1 MRLDS
6 FVIDD
11 QHACSLTSVQQCEW
25 SFQNAVTV
33 LSHSPLHQ
41 TEAPSLVSHRYPYDQ
56 DTMLSQNLSSL
67 SSMNPLSSHFVLPC
81 RHPLLLLQP
90 LWLCRFSDP
99 WCHRV
104 SVYSVPSNYCVPP
117 SLLQFSSV
125 AQSCQTLCDPI
136 DCSMPGLPVHH
147 QLPEFTQTHVCRRV
161 SDAIQASHPL
171 SSPSPPALN
180 LLQHQGLFQWVSSS
194 YQVAKV
200 LLKFQLQHQSFQ
212 WTPRTDLL

>member
-11 QHACSLTSVQQCEW
+11 QHACSLTSVQQQCEC
-25 SFQNAVTV
+25 SFQNAVMV

-41 TEAPSLVSHRYPYDQ
+41 TEAPPLVSHHYPYDQ
-56 DTMLSQNLSSL
+56 DTVLSQNLSSL
-67 SSMNPLSSHFVLPC
+67 YSMNPLSSRFVLPY
-81 RHPLLLLQP
+81 RHPLLLLRP

-147 QLPEFTQTHVCRRV
+147 QLPEFTQTHVCR
-161 SDAIQASHPL
+161 
-171 SSPSPPALN
+171 
-180 LLQHQGLFQWVSSS
+180 
-194 YQVAKV
+194 
-200 LLKFQLQHQSFQ
+200 
-212 WTPRTDLL
+212 